1 MQKYLS
7 DFATFTA
14 RRASITTNSKSKKAL
29 KNRILGDLNDSEE
42 DLDKVWLKAPIKASI
57 NGTTVN
63 LAFNEWLNDV
73 LRRPIDDNNN
83 IDNNDQLESD
93 LVSDEVFP
101 CEECCEESSSPPSQ
115 PSLSSSSSS
124 KNDLSYYQANRFRA
138 VVQSSLLSPLVAA
151 ML

>member
-1 MQKYLS
+1 MNHYS
-7 DFATFTA
+7 TA
-14 RRASITTNSKSKKAL
+14 LVDKLMTAINSQHILQPKSKIFL
-29 KNRILGDLNDSEE
+29 SSCEFHTVLGELNDSDE
-42 DLDKVWLKAPIKASI
+42 DLNKVWLKASI

-73 LRRPIDDNNN
+73 LRPIDDNN
-83 IDNNDQLESD
+83 IDNDQLESD

-101 CEECCEESSSPPSQ
+101 CEECCEESLSPPSQ
-115 PSLSSSSSS
+115 PSLSSSSS

-138 VVQSSLLSPLVAA
+138 VVVVGVVSVAA